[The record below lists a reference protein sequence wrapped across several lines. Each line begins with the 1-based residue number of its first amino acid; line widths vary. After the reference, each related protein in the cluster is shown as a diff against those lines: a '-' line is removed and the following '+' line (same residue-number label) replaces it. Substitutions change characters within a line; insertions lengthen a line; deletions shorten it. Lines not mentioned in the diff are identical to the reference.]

1 LNSHHGVRVRG
12 KATNTV
18 AGESWHLE
26 IGPLSLRWLY
36 FKYRRF
42 V

>member
-1 LNSHHGVRVRG
+1 
-12 KATNTV
+12 V
-18 AGESWHLE
+18 AGEAWHLE

-42 V
+42 I